1 MLMCSSFLHH
11 AVTSSSSSRTRRCVI
26 SRIIVSSL
34 HTKVS
39 EVTQSHVCVCQK
51 GYDDCGARRGGV
63 GWQQQ
68 RCQSGLWDPSLKVVG
83 NARKCRPAWCSRF
96 RYYSPFVCM
105 FVCLFSIWFALQPT
119 LIWRDLII
127 LSPVVGDTFSLI
139 ILSPCGRHLFS
150 NYFVPCGWATP
161 FL

>member
-83 NARKCRPAWCSRF
+83 NARKCRPAWCSLF

-127 LSPVVGDTFSLI
+127 LSPVG
-139 ILSPCGRHLFS
+139 GRHLFS
-150 NYFVPCGWATP
+150 NYFVPLWATP